1 MANHIQKHESSRG
14 DRTTSPEKD
23 LWVAVLGRALL
34 DAFQQPPNLNLS
46 LRMNKTHDM
55 YFKYNRDQ
63 ARHFFLNGGEDF
75 KIICELAGRNY
86 IYVQQKI
93 RKILLRKNG
102 WNVDVPV
109 TSHYRQGSKTG
120 KPRGRPKK
128 KKLTGNSY
136 YAFIGKKGGRPR
148 IYNKL
153 STT

>member
-63 ARHFFLNGGEDF
+63 ARHFFLEGGNHFTEV
-75 KIICELAGRNY
+75 CEMAGRNPV
-86 IYVQQKI
+86 YVKEKV
-93 RKILLRKNG
+93 RKLILRANG
-102 WNVDVPV
+102 WNVDVPM
-109 TSHYRQGSKTG
+109 SFPSKYRSRSTG
-120 KPRGRPKK
+120 NKK
-128 KKLTGNSY
+128 KQKGLTGNSY
-136 YAFIGKKGGRPR
+136 YAAKKHG
-148 IYNKL
+148 
-153 STT
+153 